1 MPNNHILNGLL
12 KHMKKIDIADLD
24 CIYLSYDEPQKEEF
38 WVKIKNM
45 VPWAQ
50 RVDGVKGSDA
60 AHKAAAAASGTERF
74 VLIDGDNLPDESFF
88 NLTLELKDE
97 QYEQAV
103 FRWRARNNING
114 LMYGNGGLSCWTKTF
129 VNNMQTHENTD
140 GRDETVVEFCFD
152 PLYWAMHDCYSTT
165 YPNGS
170 ARHAWRAGFR
180 EGVKMCLNK
189 GARPTV
195 SEFKNRVHQR
205 NLDHL
210 TIWHNV
216 GADVDYGLWAIAGAR
231 MGTYMTMLT
240 EWDYRQVQSFDAL
253 EELWSTVADQD
264 PELLANRMSEDLAT
278 QLDLPVMTMFAEQS
292 QFFKHHYRSNWHN
305 QGAMVRE
312 IDVIRHQEG
321 W

>member
-1 MPNNHILNGLL
+1 
-12 KHMKKIDIADLD
+12 MKSIDVADLD

-38 WVKIKNM
+38 WVKIRNM

-60 AHKAAAAASGTERF
+60 AHKAAAAASTTERF
-74 VLIDGDNLPDESFF
+74 ILIDGDNLPNERFF
-88 NLTLELKDE
+88 NLTLEFPDE
-97 QYEQAV
+97 QWESAV
-103 FRWRARNNING
+103 FRWRAKNHING
-114 LMYGNGGLSCWTKTF
+114 LMYGNGGLSSWTRTF
-129 VNNMQTHENTD
+129 VDSMRTHENTD

-170 ARHAWRAGFR
+170 AFHAWRAGFR
-180 EGVKMCLNK
+180 EGVKMCLNN
-189 GARPTV
+189 GTRPTV
-195 SEFKNRVHQR
+195 SEFRDRVHQR

-216 GADVDYGLWAIAGAR
+216 GADVDYGLWAIAGSR

-240 EWDYRQVQSFDAL
+240 NWDYREVQWFDSL
-253 EELWSTVADQD
+253 ITLWNTVKDQQ
-264 PELLANRMSEDLAT
+264 PEIVANRVAEDLAT
-278 QLDLPVMTMFAEQS
+278 QLDLPMMSMFAEQS
-292 QFFKHHYRSNWHN
+292 RFFKHHYLSNWHN
-305 QGAMVRE
+305 QGVMIRE
-312 IDVIRHQEG
+312 IDVIRRQEG

>member
-1 MPNNHILNGLL
+1 
-12 KHMKKIDIADLD
+12 MKQIDIADLD
-24 CIYLSYDEPQKEEF
+24 CIYLTYDEPQREEF

-45 VPWAQ
+45 IPWAI

-60 AHKAAAAASGTERF
+60 AHKAAAEASATERF
-74 VLIDGDNLPDESFF
+74 ILIDGDNLPSEKFF
-88 NLTLELKDE
+88 NLTLEFPDE
-97 QYEQAV
+97 QWESAV
-103 FRWRARNNING
+103 FRWRARNHVNG
-114 LMYGNGGLSCWTKTF
+114 LMYGNGGLSSWTRTF
-129 VNNMQTHENTD
+129 VRNMRTHEATD
-140 GRDETVVEFCFD
+140 GRVETQVEFCFD

-170 ARHAWRAGFR
+170 AFHAWRAGFR

-189 GARPTV
+189 GARPSV
-195 SEFKNRVHQR
+195 NEFRDRVHRR

-216 GADVDYGLWAIAGAR
+216 GADVDHGLWAIAGAR

-240 EWDYRQVQSFDAL
+240 EWNHQLVQSFDAL

-264 PELLANRMSEDLAT
+264 PELLANRVAEDLVA
-278 QLDLPVMTMFAEQS
+278 QLDLPMMTMFAEQS
-292 QFFKHHYRSNWHN
+292 RFFKHHYKSNWHN
-305 QGAMVRE
+305 QGVMTRE
-312 IDVIRHQEG
+312 IDVIRSQEG

>member
-1 MPNNHILNGLL
+1 MN
-12 KHMKKIDIADLD
+12 KIDIADLD
-24 CIYLSYDEPQKEEF
+24 CIYLTYDEPEKEEF
-38 WVKIKNM
+38 WVKIRNM
-45 VPWAQ
+45 VPWAR

-60 AHKAAAAASGTERF
+60 AHKAAAEASTTERF
-74 VLIDGDNLPDESFF
+74 ILIDGDNLPDEKFF
-88 NLTLELKDE
+88 NLTLELKDN

-103 FRWRARNNING
+103 FRWRARNHING
-114 LMYGNGGLSCWTKTF
+114 LMYGNGGLSSWTRTF
-129 VNNMQTHENTD
+129 VNSMQTHENTD

-170 ARHAWRAGFR
+170 AHHAWRAGFR

-189 GARPTV
+189 GSRPTV
-195 SEFKNRVHQR
+195 AEFRDRVHQR

-210 TIWHNV
+210 TVWHNV
-216 GADVDYGLWAIAGAR
+216 GADVDYGLWSIAGSR

-240 EWDYRQVQSFDAL
+240 DWDYRQVQSFDAL
-253 EELWSTVADQD
+253 EELWATVADQD
-264 PELLANRMSEDLAT
+264 PELLANRVAEDLVT

-292 QFFKHHYRSNWHN
+292 RFFKHHYKSNWHN
-305 QGAMVRE
+305 QGVMVRE
-312 IDVIRHQEG
+312 IDVIRQQEG